1 MTEQSPAAMVES
13 GEGADTGRSAELTL
27 LYAII
32 DGSPARVVVFDH
44 EHKYQYVN
52 REFLE
57 FFGRTLHETV
67 GRHLSEV
74 IGPDNSSCYEAMALR
89 IDAGEPPRWEG
100 WVDYPQQG
108 RRYVQARLI
117 RFSPGAGPVRGILAL
132 ERDLTALKNREQELA
147 EKLEALT
154 ASEAMNSAI
163 VASSLDCVIV
173 IDEDSRV
180 IEFNPAAER
189 TFGLTRDFVL
199 GKPIGELIIPPAL
212 RARHTAGFNRYLAT
226 GRGSVLGRRIEV
238 EGLRADGSTF
248 PLELAITEVRFSGR
262 RLFTAHLRDL
272 TATRKA
278 AAEIETQRARIHQ
291 IEKLSAM
298 GSLLAGV
305 AHELNNPLAI
315 LVAQATLLKEK
326 ADKED
331 IRRRAERIHA
341 AAERSGRIVKS
352 FLAMARQKAPNREP
366 ANLNEVVEAALE
378 VTAYGRRSGGI
389 EVSASLAPDLPSVI
403 GDRDLLGQ
411 VTANLLLNAQQALI
425 DRGNPRIWVATS
437 NDADGVTL
445 TVADNGAGVSPDITE
460 RIFEPYFTTKPAG
473 AGTGLGLSISRT
485 VVENHGGR
493 IAVAPRPGGGALF
506 RVSLPAGSGKAAS
519 SGRDSGP
526 RGAYA
531 ILVVDDELDVARSL
545 AEMLQDLG
553 HQPSV
558 AESVADALELI
569 DQRAFDLAFVDLR
582 MPRLSGTELRRQIGQ
597 RNAGLAARTIILT
610 GDTVAGR
617 DAIERHTDY
626 GDVVVLEKPFS
637 TEDVVAAIQRA
648 TSPPLQPR

>member
-1 MTEQSPAAMVES
+1 M
-13 GEGADTGRSAELTL
+13 
-27 LYAII
+27 
-32 DGSPARVVVFDH
+32 
-44 EHKYQYVN
+44 
-52 REFLE
+52 
-57 FFGRTLHETV
+57 
-67 GRHLSEV
+67 
-74 IGPDNSSCYEAMALR
+74 
-89 IDAGEPPRWEG
+89 
-100 WVDYPQQG
+100 
-108 RRYVQARLI
+108 
-117 RFSPGAGPVRGILAL
+117 
-132 ERDLTALKNREQELA
+132 
-147 EKLEALT
+147 
-154 ASEAMNSAI
+154 
-163 VASSLDCVIV
+163 
-173 IDEDSRV
+173 
-180 IEFNPAAER
+180 
-189 TFGLTRDFVL
+189 
-199 GKPIGELIIPPAL
+199 
-212 RARHTAGFNRYLAT
+212 
-226 GRGSVLGRRIEV
+226 
-238 EGLRADGSTF
+238 RADGSTF

-272 TATRKA
+272 TETKKA
-278 AAEIETQRARIHQ
+278 AAEIETQRVRIHQ

-366 ANLNEVVEAALE
+366 INLNEVVEAALE
-378 VTAYGRRSGGI
+378 VTAYGRRSCGI
-389 EVSASLAPDLPSVI
+389 EVSASLAPDLPSIV
-403 GDRDLLGQ
+403 GDCDLLGQ
-411 VTANLLLNAQQALI
+411 VAANLLLNAQQALI
-425 DRGNPRIWVATS
+425 DRGNPHIWVSTS
-437 NDADGVTL
+437 SDADGVTL
-445 TVADNGAGVSPDITE
+445 TVADNGPGVPPDIAE
-460 RIFEPYFTTKPAG
+460 RIFEPYFTTKAAG

-493 IAVAPRPGGGALF
+493 IAVVPRPSGGALF
-506 RVSLPAGSGKAAS
+506 RVSLPAGSGKAATRI
-519 SGRDSGP
+519 RDPDS

-531 ILVVDDELDVARSL
+531 ILVVDDELDVAQSL

-558 AESVADALELI
+558 AEFVADALKLI

-582 MPRLSGTELRRQIGQ
+582 MPRVSGTELRRRIGQ
-597 RNAGLAARTIILT
+597 HNAGLAARTIILT

-617 DAIERHTDY
+617 DTLERHSDY

-648 TSPPLQPR
+648 TSSPLRPS

>member
-1 MTEQSPAAMVES
+1 MSEQSRAARAES
-13 GEGADTGRSAELTL
+13 DGGADTGRSAELAL
-27 LYAII
+27 VYAII
-32 DGSPARVVVFDH
+32 DGSPARVTFFDR
-44 EHKYQYVN
+44 EHKYRYVN
-52 REFLE
+52 RAFLE
-57 FFGRTLHETV
+57 FVGRPLQETV

-74 IGPDNSSCYEAMALR
+74 IGPDNYSRYRAMASR
-89 IDAGEPPRWEG
+89 IDAGETPRWEG
-100 WVDYPQQG
+100 WVSYPQQG
-108 RRYVQARLI
+108 RRYVQERLLP
-117 RFSPGAGPVRGILAL
+117 FSPAAGSVQGILTF
-132 ERDLTALKNREQELA
+132 ERDLTELKNREQELA

-189 TFGLTRDFVL
+189 TFGLTRRFVL
-199 GKPIGELIIPPAL
+199 GEPIGELIIPPAL

-272 TATRKA
+272 TETKKA

-326 ADKED
+326 ADDED

-366 ANLNEVVEAALE
+366 INLNEVVEAALE

-389 EVSASLAPDLPSVI
+389 EVSAGLALDLPTVI

-425 DRGNPRIWVATS
+425 DRGNPRIWVSTS
-437 NDADGVTL
+437 SDADGVML
-445 TVADNGAGVSPDITE
+445 TVADNGPGVPPDIAE
-460 RIFEPYFTTKPAG
+460 RIFEPYFTTKSVG

-493 IAVAPRPGGGALF
+493 IAIVPRPGGGALF

-519 SGRDSGP
+519 RVSDTNSQ
-526 RGAYA
+526 ATYA
-531 ILVVDDELDVARSL
+531 ILVVDDELDVAQSL

-558 AESVADALELI
+558 AESVADALKLV

-582 MPRLSGTELRRQIGQ
+582 MPRLSGTELRRQIGE

-617 DAIERHTDY
+617 DTIERHTDY

-637 TEDVVAAIQRA
+637 AEDVVAAIRRA
-648 TSPPLQPR
+648 TSSL

>member
-1 MTEQSPAAMVES
+1 MSQQSRAATAES
-13 GEGADTGRSAELTL
+13 GGGGDASRSAELTL

-32 DGSPARVVVFDH
+32 DGSPARIMVFDH
-44 EHKYQYVN
+44 EHRCQYVN

-57 FFGRTLHETV
+57 FVGRPLHETL

-74 IGPDNSSCYEAMALR
+74 IGPDNSSRYEAMASR
-89 IDAGEPPRWEG
+89 IDAGENPRWEG

-117 RFSPGAGPVRGILAL
+117 RFSPGAGPVQRILAL

-163 VASSLDCVIV
+163 VASSLDGVIV

-189 TFGLTRDFVL
+189 TFGLTRGFVL

-212 RARHTAGFNRYLAT
+212 RARHAAGFNRYLAT

-262 RLFTAHLRDL
+262 RSFTAHLRDL
-272 TATRKA
+272 TETKKA

-352 FLAMARQKAPNREP
+352 FLAMARQKAPNREQV
-366 ANLNEVVEAALE
+366 NLNEIVEAALE

-389 EVSASLAPDLPSVI
+389 EVSASLAPDLPSIV
-403 GDRDLLGQ
+403 GDCDLLGQ
-411 VTANLLLNAQQALI
+411 VAANLLLNAQQALV
-425 DRGNPRIWVATS
+425 DRGNPHIWVSTS
-437 NDADGVTL
+437 SDADGVTL
-445 TVADNGAGVSPDITE
+445 TVADNGPGVPPDIAA
-460 RIFEPYFTTKPAG
+460 RIFEPYFTTKAVG

-493 IAVAPRPGGGALF
+493 IAVVPRPGRGAVF
-506 RVSLPAGSGKAAS
+506 RVSLPAGSAKAAS
-519 SGRDSGP
+519 RIREPDS

-531 ILVVDDELDVARSL
+531 ILVVDDELDVAQSL

-558 AESVADALELI
+558 AESVTDALKLI

-582 MPRLSGTELRRQIGQ
+582 MPRVSGTELRRQIGQ
-597 RNAGLAARTIILT
+597 RDAGLAARTIILT
-610 GDTVAGR
+610 GDTVTGR
-617 DAIERHTDY
+617 DAIERHSDY
-626 GDVVVLEKPFS
+626 SDIVVLEKPFS

-648 TSPPLQPR
+648 ESSPRQPR